1 MTRDGFSLH
10 ASARHFS
17 TSEFLSYALCYLY
30 IERGKGYL
38 FHYLQ
43 RVLNCKLKGKKCSNQ
58 MPPSFLFQFLG

>member
-43 RVLNCKLKGKKCSNQ
+43 RVLNCELKGKNVQIKCLL
-58 MPPSFLFQFLG
+58 LFFFNF